1 MKIDS
6 ILNLEITELKT
17 SGIKEIGYTKLTC
30 INYGVSSTAYLLWK
44 NENSTFIQK
53 FKNSEY
59 DNKSLQ
65 KFKPIKLND
74 STFFSFYKKNKEKLN
89 IENVEHFEYKPD
101 SIVGNKTYSSRITI
115 SHSCF
120 RNFVIKSGK
129 ENFDKEFDYFD
140 LQEFDQEKVCA
151 SKRKYTKEE
160 IKKWEERGWEGMEY
174 EIIHENYPERNLN
187 FEFNKESRIVEW
199 DKIMTE
205 FIKELESKN
214 KFELIE
220 TE

>member
-6 ILNLEITELKT
+6 ILNLEIAELKT

-30 INYGVSSTAYLLWK
+30 INHGVSSTAYLLWK
-44 NENSTFIQK
+44 KKNSTFIQK

-65 KFKPIKLND
+65 KFKPIKLTD
-74 STFFSFYKKNKEKLN
+74 SFFFSFYKMNKEKLN
-89 IENVEHFEYKPD
+89 IENVKHFEYKPD
-101 SIVGNKTYSSRITI
+101 SIVGKENYSNRITI

-120 RNFVIKSGK
+120 RHFVIKSGE
-129 ENFDKEFDYFD
+129 ENFDRQFDYFD
-140 LQEFDQEKVCA
+140 LQEFDQKKEYA
-151 SKRKYTKEE
+151 SKLKYAKKK

-187 FEFNKESRIVEW
+187 FEFNKKSRIVEW

-205 FIKELESKN
+205 FIKELELEN

-220 TE
+220 RE